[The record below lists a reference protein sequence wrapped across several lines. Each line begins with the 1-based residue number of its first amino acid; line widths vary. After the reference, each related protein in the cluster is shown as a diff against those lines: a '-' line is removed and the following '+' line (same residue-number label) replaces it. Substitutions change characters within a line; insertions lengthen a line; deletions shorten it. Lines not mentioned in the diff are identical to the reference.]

1 MSKYALILGSKSGIA
16 RAVAREF
23 ASKGFNLYLAG
34 RRAKAEIEPD
44 VKDLEIRY
52 KVKAQALEFNA
63 VAYDTHPELYD
74 SLDPKPEVVISAVGY
89 LAEQEEAQKDLT
101 LAFRTMEV
109 NFQGSISMLEVA
121 AADMEAR
128 KSGVIMGIS
137 SVAGDRGRAS
147 NYYYGAAKAGYTA
160 YLSGLRNRLYASGVH
175 VVTVKPGFVRT
186 KMTEG
191 MNTPGPI
198 TAAPEKVAK
207 DMYKAFKKRKNVLY
221 TLWMWKWIMRIIT
234 TLPEWLFKRL
244 KL

>member
-23 ASKGFNLYLAG
+23 AQQGFNLYLAG
-34 RRAKAEIEPD
+34 RKAAAEIEPD

-52 KVKAQALEFNA
+52 SVTAKAIEFDA
-63 VAYDTHPELYD
+63 VAYDSHQAIYD
-74 SLDPKPEVVISAVGY
+74 ALDPKPEVVICAVGY
-89 LAEQEEAQKDLT
+89 LADQDEAIQDLSK
-101 LAFRTMEV
+101 AFRMMEV
-109 NFQGSISMLEVA
+109 NFQGSISMLEIA
-121 AADMEAR
+121 AADMEQR
-128 KSGVIMGIS
+128 KSGVILGIS

-147 NYYYGAAKAGYTA
+147 NYFYGAAKAGYTA

-191 MNTPGPI
+191 MSTPGPI
-198 TAAPEKVAK
+198 TGEPEKVAK
-207 DMYKAFKKRKNVLY
+207 DMYKAYKKRKNTLY

-234 TLPEWLFKRL
+234 SIPEFLFKRL

>member
-23 ASKGFNLYLAG
+23 AKNGYHLYLAG

-44 VKDLEIRY
+44 VKDLEIRFQVQA
-52 KVKAQALEFNA
+52 KALE
-63 VAYDTHPELYD
+63 YDALDYESHAALYD
-74 SLDPKPEVVISAVGY
+74 SLDPKPEVVICAVGY
-89 LAEQEEAQKDLT
+89 LADQEAAQKDPK
-101 LAFRTMEV
+101 LAFQMLEV

-121 AADMEAR
+121 AADMEKR
-128 KSGVIMGIS
+128 KSGVIAGIS

-175 VVTVKPGFVRT
+175 VVTVKPGFVKT

-191 MNTPGPI
+191 MATPGPI
-198 TAAPEKVAK
+198 TGKPEKVAK
-207 DMYKAFKKRKNVLY
+207 DIYKAVKKRKNVLY

-234 TLPEWLFKRL
+234 SIPEWIFKRL